1 MNEHPKN
8 VQLLD
13 TAEVAA
19 MLGVSERTVRR
30 RVKDGL
36 IPAMRIGRIVRF
48 HPDHIETIFL
58 QLAGLSTLPD
68 Q

>member
-19 MLGVSERTVRR
+19 MLGVSARTVRR

-58 QLAGLSTLPD
+58 QLAGLSTPLD

>member
-13 TAEVAA
+13 TAELAA

-30 RVKDGL
+30 HVKAGL
-36 IPAMRIGRIVRF
+36 IPAVRVGKLVRF
-48 HPDHIETIFL
+48 HPDNIEKIFL
-58 QLAGLSTLPD
+58 QLAGLSTPLD

>member
-1 MNEHPKN
+1 MNEHLKN

-13 TAEVAA
+13 TAELAA

-58 QLAGLSTLPD
+58 QLAGLSTPLD

>member
-8 VQLLD
+8 VRLLD
-13 TAEVAA
+13 TAELAA

-30 RVKDGL
+30 HVKAGL
-36 IPAMRIGRIVRF
+36 IPAVRIGKLVRF
-48 HPDHIETIFL
+48 HPDHIEKIFL
-58 QLAGLSTLPD
+58 QLAGLSTPLD

>member
-30 RVKDGL
+30 HVKAGL
-36 IPAMRIGRIVRF
+36 IPAVHIGKLVRF
-48 HPDHIETIFL
+48 HPDHIEKIFL
-58 QLAGLSTLPD
+58 RLAGLSTPLD

>member
-1 MNEHPKN
+1 VNEHLKN

-13 TAEVAA
+13 TAELAA

-58 QLAGLSTLPD
+58 QLAGLSTPLD

>member
-1 MNEHPKN
+1 
-8 VQLLD
+8 
-13 TAEVAA
+13 

-36 IPAMRIGRIVRF
+36 IPAVRIGRIVRF
-48 HPDHIETIFL
+48 HPDQMESFFL
-58 QLAGLSTLPD
+58 NLAGLSTLQD

>member
-58 QLAGLSTLPD
+58 QLAGLSTPLD